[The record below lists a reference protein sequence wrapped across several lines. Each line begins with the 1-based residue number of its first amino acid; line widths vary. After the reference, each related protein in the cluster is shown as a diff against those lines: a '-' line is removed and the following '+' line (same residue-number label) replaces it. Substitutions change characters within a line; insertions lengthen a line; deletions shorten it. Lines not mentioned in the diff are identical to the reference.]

1 MIINN
6 SFARDNMDTHELKG
20 NMSFRVW
27 C

>member
-1 MIINN
+1 
-6 SFARDNMDTHELKG
+6 MDTHELKD

>member
-1 MIINN
+1 
-6 SFARDNMDTHELKG
+6 MDTHELKG